1 MPDSRKTPANRA
13 HRFLSKVVIGGLLI
27 ALLGSALPVC
37 AADGKPNF
45 LVIVSDDQRPDTIRA
60 LGNEHINTPNLD
72 SLVRQGMTFKRATC
86 AFPLCVPSR
95 AEILTGATGWKNGV
109 PFAGGKLRK
118 EMTFWADTLRDA
130 GYHTWYSGKWMNDG
144 GPKTRGYDETG
155 GLFSSGGGGKEGA
168 KPRYGRKGRLITG
181 YRGWTFKTND
191 GRVET
196 HKGIGLVG
204 ETSQYIADGAI
215 DLLLRKPTKPFFL
228 HVNFTAPHDPLV
240 IPPGYEGKY
249 DPKKIPLPQNF
260 LPEHPFDHGNF
271 NGRDEKLLP
280 WPRTESDVREEI
292 AAYYAV
298 IDDMDAHIGR
308 ILKTL
313 GRIGQRDNTVIIFS
327 SDHGLAVGSHGLMG
341 KQNMYEHTIG
351 VPFIIAGP
359 GIPKNK
365 RTRAQIYLRDMYPTT
380 CELAGIPIPKTV
392 EAKSFVPVLR
402 GEKKQIYPE
411 IYGCFYNYQRM
422 VRTDRWKLIH
432 YPHLNR
438 FQLFDLKNDPDEV
451 NDLSEKADQQKRVK
465 SLNRKL
471 AAWFKAREGNAPK

>member
-1 MPDSRKTPANRA
+1 MPDSNISPPKPSGYSIPA
-13 HRFLSKVVIGGLLI
+13 FLLGAVLS
-27 ALLGSALPVC
+27 ALLAYSTPTN
-37 AADGKPNF
+37 AAERKPNF

-60 LGNEHINTPNLD
+60 LGNKHIHTPHLD
-72 SLVRQGMTFKRATC
+72 RLVREGMTFTRATC

-118 EMTFWADTLRDA
+118 EMNFWADTMRDA
-130 GYHTWYSGKWMNDG
+130 GYYTWYSGKWMNDG
-144 GPKTRGYDETG
+144 SPKTRGYDATS

-240 IPPGYEGKY
+240 IPPDYEGKY
-249 DPKKIPLPQNF
+249 DPTKIPLPKNF

-280 WPRTESDVREEI
+280 WPRTEAEVREEI

-313 GRIGQRDNTVIIFS
+313 DRIGQRDNTVIIFS

-341 KQNMYEHTIG
+341 KQNMYEHSIG

-359 GIPKNK
+359 GIPKDR

-402 GEKKQIYPE
+402 GEKKQIHPE
-411 IYGCFYNYQRM
+411 IYGYFYNYQRM

-432 YPHLNR
+432 YPHLKR
-438 FQLFDLKNDPDEV
+438 YQLFDLKNDPDEV
-451 NDLSEKADQQKRVK
+451 NDLSKKSDQQKRVK
-465 SLNRKL
+465 NLNRKL
-471 AAWFKAREGNAPK
+471 TAWFEARESSIPK